1 MDLSLREGIHL
12 QEVIHT
18 AKEIDLKSKL
28 CGFNQA
34 VLDQTTLWG
43 LGECAIWRGWGGRL
57 DIIEELYTEEA
68 KSEQHLQPYDL
79 IDI

>member
-1 MDLSLREGIHL
+1 VDLSLREGIHL

-34 VLDQTTLWG
+34 VLGSNYFMRVRRMRNLTWMGWG
-43 LGECAIWRGWGGRL
+43 L
-57 DIIEELYTEEA
+57 DIAELYTEKA
-68 KSEQHLQPYDL
+68 KSEQHLQP
-79 IDI
+79 